1 MALDRNALAV
11 DGKDLIRELALE
23 PGPSLGRVLDELVD
37 RVIADPGL
45 NERGS
50 LLLLAQ
56 GILADMDSDIVRS

>member
-1 MALDRNALAV
+1 V
-11 DGKDLIRELALE
+11 IEELL
-23 PGPSLGRVLDELVD
+23 D

-56 GILADMDSDIVRS
+56 GILADMDEDAVESS